1 MLLWNDTFHIDDFK
15 SLNFFMPHL
24 LLLQGPHHNLF
35 ILFIISF
42 NYLIYLLLFFNSD
55 TSCYYIYVCIY
66 L

>member
-1 MLLWNDTFHIDDFK
+1 
-15 SLNFFMPHL
+15 MPHL
-24 LLLQGPHHNLF
+24 LLLQGPHHHLF